1 MNKISILSA
10 ILAVSGLT
18 GARAESPAEVLPAP
32 VFEPQAAVIGY
43 HASAKPAAVRGVP
56 RGAAPAT
63 LAGKKYITYFGS
75 FTNYGNRAGSMR
87 VEQAGADSL
96 LLRGFAMGYD
106 VKAKYDAA
114 TGIITIPTDV
124 PIGKTSAGAVIT
136 LFRLI
141 AADNFTKYD
150 RNPVTG
156 TFDGDK
162 FSFTDGLYATAGNS
176 TYVWMDN
183 IRGREANG
191 TLRTNNLV
199 YSTLKPG
206 TAYEYP
212 VYVAKTAANK
222 IEVQGMSQWLYGHNY
237 KVPFTITQS
246 SNTAQLRT
254 TDSVDWYKGSSDTDI
269 RSCFM
274 LYRNVDTVNSVST
287 NPKFNVVAGDVST
300 IKSQKILFEGYK
312 KSGSNSW
319 SGWLLNPFEITV
331 DFNIYTAPVEN
342 VDTVAGIIYQ
352 VDPDN
357 LTAKVTGCVAD
368 LTDADIQSAVTYK
381 GKTYTVTE
389 IAASAFASKKTVT
402 RLVIPGTV
410 RSIGASAFSS
420 MSGLK
425 EVHLPDVG
433 TWCAIKRAGTTSAPF
448 AGVAMFSSSDTAKW
462 GKLYFEGID
471 TPNPTDIQIPEG
483 VTDIRYAF
491 YYYRP
496 LKSVRLASTVKS
508 IYYGFY
514 YCTSLATATLNEGL
528 EEMYYAFAGC
538 SALKSV
544 DVPRSMVSLTQRAF
558 YNCPALENV
567 TLHTGL
573 RTIEQYAFYGCK
585 GLTRLEL
592 PATLDSIGNQ
602 TFYNCSNITSV
613 VCRATT
619 PPAVYSNIVFNSF
632 ASKSTLSV
640 PEQSMDA
647 YKAADGWKNFNMF
660 DTNVGVGTIDG
671 ADGTAPAIYYDLN
684 GRRMN
689 ATRLQPGIYVKVQG
703 GKASKI
709 IIR

>member
-1 MNKISILSA
+1 MLSA
-10 ILAVSGLT
+10 ILAVAGLT
-18 GARAESPAEVLPAP
+18 GARGETPAELLPAP
-32 VFEPQAAVIGY
+32 GFEPQAAVIGY
-43 HASAKPAAVRGVP
+43 KPSAKPAAARGVR

-63 LAGKKYITYFGS
+63 LAGKKYVSYFGS
-75 FTNYGNRAGSMR
+75 FSNYGNRAGSMT

-96 LLRGFAMGYD
+96 LLKGFAMGYD
-106 VKAKYDAA
+106 VKARYDAS

-124 PIGKTSAGAVIT
+124 PVGKTSAGAVIT

-150 RNPVTG
+150 RNPVVG
-156 TFDGDK
+156 TFDGEK
-162 FSFTDGLYATAGNS
+162 FSFTDGLYATAGS
-176 TYVWMDN
+176 SAYVWMDN

-191 TLRTNNLV
+191 MLRTNNLV

-212 VYVAKTAANK
+212 VYVVKTAANK

-246 SNTAQLRT
+246 NNTAQLLT
-254 TDSVDWYKGSSDTDI
+254 TDSVDWYKGSDTDI

-274 LYRNVDTVNSVST
+274 LYRNVDTVNSVSS
-287 NPKFNVVAGDVST
+287 NPKFDVVAGDVSS
-300 IKSQKILFEGYK
+300 IKAQKILFEGYK
-312 KSGSNSW
+312 KNGSGGW
-319 SGWLLNPFEITV
+319 SGWLLSPFEITV

-368 LTDADIQSAVTYK
+368 LTDADIQGAITYK
-381 GKTYTVTE
+381 GQTYTVTE
-389 IAASAFASKKTVT
+389 IGASAFASKKTVT

-420 MSGLK
+420 MGGLK
-425 EVHLPDVG
+425 EVRLPDVG
-433 TWCAIKRAGTTSAPF
+433 TWCSIKRAGTTSAPF
-448 AGVAMFSSSDTAKW
+448 AGVAMFSSSDTTKW

-471 TPNPTDIQIPEG
+471 TPNPVDIQIPEG

-496 LKSVRLASTVKS
+496 LQSVRLASTVKS
-508 IYYGFY
+508 CYYGFY
-514 YCTSLATATLNEGL
+514 YCTSLVSATLNEGL

-538 SALKSV
+538 SSLKSI
-544 DVPRSMVSLTQRAF
+544 DVPRSVVTLTQRAF
-558 YNCPALENV
+558 YNCSKMENV

-573 RTIEQYAFYGCK
+573 KTIEQYAFYGCK
-585 GLTRLEL
+585 GLTRIEF
-592 PATLDSIGNQ
+592 PSTLDSIGNQ

-632 ASKSTLSV
+632 ASKALLSV
-640 PEQSMDA
+640 PEQSMAA
-647 YKAADGWKNFNMF
+647 YKEADGWKNFNMF
-660 DTNVGVGTIDG
+660 DTNVGVGTIGDAG
-671 ADGTAPAIYYDLN
+671 EDTPATYYDLN
-684 GRRMN
+684 GCRMN
-689 ATRLQPGIYVKVQG
+689 TDRLQPGIYVKVQG
-703 GKASKI
+703 GRASKVI
-709 IIR
+709 VK